1 MKKKMLFMAALA
13 GAVTLGSCVKD
24 DVSGSVEAVRN
35 AKAQELLGRA
45 ANENA
50 QAALNNA
57 LAATENASSAAKA
70 ALAKAQADLAAA
82 QAQSAQAQADLD
94 KAQLASQIEEA
105 ISNFQAMTQ
114 ANKNALDAALRT
126 AMTSKSADVA
136 ALLGNYKAA
145 YNKLTAAQA
154 TLVAA
159 NAALAKAQIDADYA
173 EEVNAFMIKGWEDTI
188 AEKEALLE
196 ALKEIKAGNLTQSE
210 INATADALIAEADE
224 AAAAFEN
231 NEAIDEFV
239 AASFA
244 WVDAY
249 EAYLA
254 FVDPTN
260 GSIAK
265 LNAEAQTQFAKD
277 YLTTAAATTDIKKGA
292 VNFGDY
298 VDYTIAAGAVPGG
311 DYSVGNITAATYRV
325 SEEGKLLFDDYIKN
339 FTKTANDNLKAAKDA
354 KADLEG
360 ALGTASDTKDS
371 KYKGVVT
378 LYGAL
383 NEAKAA
389 TAKAQ
394 AAEDA
399 AKKAVA
405 DKPAA
410 VQKALDALV
419 AENSKKIVDDKAWIA
434 AVVTLA
440 DAVVDAY
447 GAPAYD
453 PNLKKYATPA
463 NDQDAID
470 YLIGAAGV
478 QTKAW
483 MQDPDNVKKL
493 FKNGDAACI
502 VTAWAADADKKDATE
517 VAKVENVANRA
528 TGAKNVIA
536 EYTAAKAATTAA
548 KAAQKTAQTAVDG
561 QPQLIAAAQ
570 DNINKAQ
577 DAVDNADADLAE
589 VKALVEAADI
599 DAYNAAVTALA
610 EASDAFK
617 AAYKKVDDAA
627 FENVG
632 ILYAQATQIAGTTPT
647 SVDTK
652 IAAAETALANAKAN
666 LAKAQSDNYGQDAT
680 VAAAKQAV
688 EDAEYDVA
696 EAIAELAAAQKAIED
711 SGIEFNLGDEEE
723 PAPAPAEDETPAEG
737 EGESEGEQ
745 A

>member
-1 MKKKMLFMAALA
+1 MAALA
-13 GAVTLGSCVKD
+13 GVVTLGSCVKD

-145 YNKLTAAQA
+145 YNKLTAAQSA
-154 TLVAA
+154 LVAA

-173 EEVNAFMIKGWEDTI
+173 EEVNAALIKGWEDTI

-196 ALKEIKAGNLTQSE
+196 ALKEIKAGNLAQSE
-210 INATADALIAEADE
+210 INATADALTAEADE

-231 NEAIDEFV
+231 NPAIDEFV

-260 GSIAK
+260 GKIAK
-265 LNAEAQTQFAKD
+265 LNAEATTKVGKA
-277 YLTTAAATTDIKKGA
+277 YLTAAAATTDIKKGA
-292 VNFGDY
+292 INFGQY
-298 VDYTIAAGAVPGG
+298 VDYVYGTGAIVG
-311 DYSVGNITAATYRV
+311 DPKYTSGNITAATYRV

-339 FTKTANDNLKAAKDA
+339 FTKTANNNLKAAKDA

-389 TAKAQ
+389 TAKAE
-394 AAEDA
+394 AAEAD
-399 AKKAVA
+399 AKKAMA
-405 DKPAA
+405 DKPATVEA
-410 VQKALDALV
+410 KYKALL
-419 AENSKKIVDDKAWIA
+419 AEVNKKTFKGSDWIA
-434 AVVTLA
+434 AVVDLA
-440 DAVVDAY
+440 DALVAAY
-447 GAPAYD
+447 GAPAFD
-453 PNLKKYATPA
+453 PNLKKYDYATA
-463 NDQDAID
+463 GDAD
-470 YLIGAAGV
+470 KAVQYLFGAAGKV
-478 QTKAW
+478 EADLDDPAEVEALFDNTKAT
-483 MQDPDNVKKL
+483 
-493 FKNGDAACI
+493 CI
-502 VTAWAADADKKDATE
+502 VKTWAKDASKKDATE
-517 VAKVENVANRA
+517 ITKVEDIINRD
-528 TGAKNVIA
+528 AKAVNVI
-536 EYTAAKAATTAA
+536 TAYKDAQNATKAA

-589 VKALVEAADI
+589 VKALVADA
-599 DAYNAAVTALA
+599 DLEAYNAAVTALA

-632 ILYAQATQIAGTTPT
+632 ILYAQAAQIAGTTPT
-647 SVDTK
+647 SVDNK
-652 IAAAETALANAKAN
+652 IAAAEAALANAKAN
-666 LAKAQSDNYGQDAT
+666 LAKAQSDNYGQDAI

-696 EAIAELAAAQKAIED
+696 EATAELAAAQKAIED
-711 SGIEFNLGDEEE
+711 SGIEFDLDGEEE
-723 PAPAPAEDETPAEG
+723 PAPAPAPAEDETPAEG
-737 EGESEGEQ
+737 EGE
-745 A
+745 

>member
-1 MKKKMLFMAALA
+1 
-13 GAVTLGSCVKD
+13 
-24 DVSGSVEAVRN
+24 
-35 AKAQELLGRA
+35 
-45 ANENA
+45 
-50 QAALNNA
+50 
-57 LAATENASSAAKA
+57 
-70 ALAKAQADLAAA
+70 
-82 QAQSAQAQADLD
+82 
-94 KAQLASQIEEA
+94 
-105 ISNFQAMTQ
+105 
-114 ANKNALDAALRT
+114 
-126 AMTSKSADVA
+126 
-136 ALLGNYKAA
+136 
-145 YNKLTAAQA
+145 
-154 TLVAA
+154 
-159 NAALAKAQIDADYA
+159 
-173 EEVNAFMIKGWEDTI
+173 
-188 AEKEALLE
+188 
-196 ALKEIKAGNLTQSE
+196 
-210 INATADALIAEADE
+210 
-224 AAAAFEN
+224 
-231 NEAIDEFV
+231 
-239 AASFA
+239 
-244 WVDAY
+244 
-249 EAYLA
+249 
-254 FVDPTN
+254 
-260 GSIAK
+260 
-265 LNAEAQTQFAKD
+265 
-277 YLTTAAATTDIKKGA
+277 
-292 VNFGDY
+292 
-298 VDYTIAAGAVPGG
+298 
-311 DYSVGNITAATYRV
+311 
-325 SEEGKLLFDDYIKN
+325 
-339 FTKTANDNLKAAKDA
+339 
-354 KADLEG
+354 
-360 ALGTASDTKDS
+360 
-371 KYKGVVT
+371 
-378 LYGAL
+378 
-383 NEAKAA
+383 
-389 TAKAQ
+389 
-394 AAEDA
+394 
-399 AKKAVA
+399 
-405 DKPAA
+405 
-410 VQKALDALV
+410 
-419 AENSKKIVDDKAWIA
+419 
-434 AVVTLA
+434 LA

-632 ILYAQATQIAGTTPT
+632 ILYAQAAQIAGTTPT
-647 SVDTK
+647 SVDNK
-652 IAAAETALANAKAN
+652 IAAAEAALANAKTN
-666 LAKAQSDNYGQDAT
+666 LAKAQSDNYGQDAI

-696 EAIAELAAAQKAIED
+696 EATAELAAAQKAIED
-711 SGIEFNLGDEEE
+711 SGIEFNLDDEEE

>member
-1 MKKKMLFMAALA
+1 MAALA

-35 AKAQELLGRA
+35 AKAQELLGKA

-70 ALAKAQADLAAA
+70 ALAKAQADLTAA

-114 ANKNALDAALRT
+114 ANKNALEAALRI

-145 YNKLTAAQA
+145 YNKLTAAQSA
-154 TLVAA
+154 LVAA

-173 EEVNAFMIKGWEDTI
+173 EEVNAALIKGWEDTI

-196 ALKEIKAGNLTQSE
+196 ALKEIKAGNLAQSE

-231 NEAIDEFV
+231 NPAIDEFV

-254 FVDPTN
+254 FVDPTT

-339 FTKTANDNLKAAKDA
+339 FTKTANNNLKAAKDA
-354 KADLEG
+354 KALLE
-360 ALGTASDTKDS
+360 AELGKSTDTKDS
-371 KYKGVVT
+371 KYDSDGKGTMKVT

-478 QTKAW
+478 RNKTW

-493 FKNGDAACI
+493 FKNGDADCI
-502 VTAWAADADKKDATE
+502 VTAWAADAVKKDATE
-517 VAKVENVANRA
+517 VAKVENVKNRA

-577 DAVDNADADLAE
+577 DAVDNADANLAE

-632 ILYAQATQIAGTTPT
+632 ILYAQAAQIAGTTPT
-647 SVDTK
+647 SVDNK
-652 IAAAETALANAKAN
+652 IAAAEAALANAKTN
-666 LAKAQSDNYGQDAT
+666 LAKAQSDNYGQDAI

-696 EAIAELAAAQKAIED
+696 EATAELAAAQKAIED
-711 SGIEFNLGDEEE
+711 SGIEFNLDDEEE

-737 EGESEGEQ
+737 EGEGEE

>member
-1 MKKKMLFMAALA
+1 MAALA

-24 DVSGSVEAVRN
+24 DVSSSVEAVRN
-35 AKAQELLGRA
+35 AKAQELLGEA
-45 ANENA
+45 AEHNANATLAIA
-50 QAALNNA
+50 QAAVQNA
-57 LAATENASSAAKA
+57 QVAVVNAQA
-70 ALAKAQADLAAA
+70 ALAKAQAEAA
-82 QAQSAQAQADLD
+82 QADADYEKARLADRIDDEVARLKADL
-94 KAQLASQIEEA
+94 Q
-105 ISNFQAMTQ
+105 TQ
-114 ANKNALDAALRT
+114 KNALDAALRT
-126 AMTSKSADVA
+126 AMTAKSADVA
-136 ALLGNYKAA
+136 ALLGNFKAA

-173 EEVNAFMIKGWEDTI
+173 EEVNAAMIKGWEDTI

-196 ALKEIKAGNLTQSE
+196 ALKEIKAGNLAQSE

-260 GSIAK
+260 GKIAK
-265 LNAEAQTQFAKD
+265 LNNEATTQVGKA
-277 YLTTAAATTDIKKGA
+277 YLTPAAATTDIKKGA
-292 VNFGDY
+292 INFGDY
-298 VDYTIAAGAVPGG
+298 VDYTIATGAVSGG

-325 SEEGKLLFDDYIKN
+325 SEEGKMLFDDYIKN

-371 KYKGVVT
+371 KYKNVVT

-389 TAKAQ
+389 TAKAE
-394 AAEDA
+394 AAEAA

-483 MQDPDNVKKL
+483 MQDPDKVKKL

-577 DAVDNADADLAE
+577 DAVDNADADLAD

-632 ILYAQATQIAGTTPT
+632 ILYAQAAQIAGTTPT
-647 SVDTK
+647 SVDNK
-652 IAAAETALANAKAN
+652 IAAAEAALANAKAN

-696 EAIAELAAAQKAIED
+696 EATAELAAAQKAIED

-737 EGESEGEQ
+737 EGE
-745 A
+745 

>member
-1 MKKKMLFMAALA
+1 MAALA

-114 ANKNALDAALRT
+114 ANKNALEAALRV

-173 EEVNAFMIKGWEDTI
+173 EEVNAFLIKGWEDTI

-196 ALKEIKAGNLTQSE
+196 ALKEIKAGNLAQSE
-210 INATADALIAEADE
+210 INATADALTAEADE

-231 NEAIDEFV
+231 NPAIDEFV

-260 GSIAK
+260 GKIAK
-265 LNAEAQTQFAKD
+265 LNAEATTKVGKA
-277 YLTTAAATTDIKKGA
+277 YLTAAAATTDIKKGA
-292 VNFGDY
+292 INFGQY
-298 VDYTIAAGAVPGG
+298 VDYVYGTGAIVG
-311 DYSVGNITAATYRV
+311 DPKYTSGNITAATYRV

-470 YLIGAAGV
+470 YLIGATSV
-478 QTKAW
+478 HNKAW

-577 DAVDNADADLAE
+577 DAVDNADADLAD
-589 VKALVEAADI
+589 VKALVADA
-599 DAYNAAVTALA
+599 DLEAYNAAVTALA

-632 ILYAQATQIAGTTPT
+632 ILYAQAAQIAGTTPT
-647 SVDTK
+647 SVDNK
-652 IAAAETALANAKAN
+652 IAAAEAALANAKAN

-696 EAIAELAAAQKAIED
+696 EATAELAAAQKAIED
-711 SGIEFNLGDEEE
+711 AGIEFDLDGEEE
-723 PAPAPAEDETPAEG
+723 PAPAPAPAEG
-737 EGESEGEQ
+737 EGESEGEGEE